1 MSTVMEILLKNIAAC
16 FMERFNVSAVII
28 NSGFGGAY
36 MNETVEKADCQLC
49 RQEVSIKETH
59 VWSGLRI
66 CEDCYFDRAFH
77 VRTCDRW
84 LFILPNKL

>member
-1 MSTVMEILLKNIAAC
+1 
-16 FMERFNVSAVII
+16 
-28 NSGFGGAY
+28 